1 MNKLMKTVGKSVA
14 LLGATLMIAGCGQR
28 VEVPAAN
35 VGKIMTSNGYQEGVI
50 PTSTLRLN
58 FCAMPG
64 QVCDRLVLADVSD
77 RSAQEEFDLFMPQD
91 RLNMTFRLGMT
102 LAVKPGALE
111 DLFNRIQP
119 TEEKGRIYRVPVE
132 RVYNTYVQRIVR
144 AESRNFLTQYSIEEI
159 SNNRDRIGAELFQ
172 HLKEIV
178 DEQTPFTLRYAGLD
192 EVNYPEVIRNAQQLA
207 AERREAI
214 AQEEA
219 QLEVARVQLQR
230 QLEEQQLQ
238 RRVDVER
245 AQAEAEVNRILAES
259 VTDAYQ
265 TYRSLEIM
273 DKMSEG
279 ENKVFLAPEMLN
291 SLSTNIATGNMM
303 SR

>member
-1 MNKLMKTVGKSVA
+1 MNKLMKTVGVMGAA
-14 LLGATLMIAGCGQR
+14 LIVAGCGQR
-28 VEVPAAN
+28 VEIPAAN
-35 VGKIMTSNGYQEGVI
+35 VGKVMTSNGYQEGVI
-50 PTSTLRLN
+50 PTSVTRLN
-58 FCAMPG
+58 FCALPG
-64 QVCDRLVLADVSD
+64 QVCDRMVLADISD
-77 RSAQEEFDLFMPQD
+77 RSASEEFDLFMPQD

-102 LAVKPGALE
+102 LAVKPNAME

-119 TEEKGRIYRVPVE
+119 VENSSRIYRVPVE
-132 RVYNTYVQRIVR
+132 RVYTTYVQRIVR
-144 AESRNFLTQYSIEEI
+144 AEARSFLTQYSIDEI
-159 SNNRDRIGAELFQ
+159 SNNRDRVGAELFQ
-172 HLKEIV
+172 HLKGIV
-178 DEQTPFTLRYAGLD
+178 DEQTPFILRYAGLD
-192 EVNYPEVIRNAQQLA
+192 EVDYPEVIRNAQQLA

-245 AQAEAEVNRILAES
+245 AEAEAEVNRILADS

-273 DKMSEG
+273 DKMTSSD
-279 ENKVFLAPEMLN
+279 NKVFLAPEMLN
-291 SLSTNIATGNMM
+291 SLNANVATGNMM